1 MAMTVTIT
9 QPPKHDDDDDKHKN
23 CKEQQKAL
31 PAAAIAS
38 ASE

>member
-9 QPPKHDDDDDKHKN
+9 QPPKHDDDDKHKN